1 MNLKTEYQQFKR
13 IVKLGQLLIA
23 IFVYLGAIFIY
34 NFFVLQPMKDSYAE
48 LKERKKEIE
57 DIYVESRALN
67 MEELIQNLSFQR
79 EDLIYQIEGIE
90 NRLVPSIEKKIV
102 WSEIQNLARKND
114 LTVLS
119 FVHQEEKNQKIMTMT
134 KQFLHLKLNGQF
146 YNFIN
151 FLLDLEDFRYL
162 TLIHNFK
169 ILNQIDAKKNL
180 NIQLD
185 IFVFVAE
192 K

>member
-23 IFVYLGAIFIY
+23 IFVYLGAILFY
-34 NFFVLQPMKDSYAE
+34 NFFVLQPMKDSYVE

-114 LTVLS
+114 LTVRS

-162 TLIHNFK
+162 TLIHDFK